1 MARTSLRAL
10 AILMA
15 TVCALAQAQTVD
27 EILSKHYAALGGLD
41 NLKALTSM
49 KTSGKMV
56 MGGGM
61 EAPFTSVNVRPTS
74 VRFEVTFQGKAA
86 VSAFDGKTAWTVNPF
101 MGSSDPEV
109 MPKEEADD
117 FIEDADFDGPL
128 VDYKDKGS
136 TIEFAGKEDVEGT
149 DALKLKLTL
158 KNGKIRFFYLDADS
172 YLILKT
178 TQKVSRGG
186 QEIEVAS
193 YPGNYK
199 KVGNV
204 IQPYSVEQKANGK
217 TASQMTFDTI
227 ELNQPVDNSIFAMPA
242 KTEKK

>member
-10 AILMA
+10 AVLIT
-15 TVCALAQAQTVD
+15 TVCAIAQAQTVD

-41 NLKALTSM
+41 NLKALSSM
-49 KTSGKMV
+49 KASGKMV

-61 EAPFTSVNVRPTS
+61 EAPFTSVNVRPRS
-74 VRFEVTFQGKAA
+74 VRFEITFQGKAA
-86 VSAFDGKTAWTVNPF
+86 ISAFDGKTAWMLNPF
-101 MGSSDPEV
+101 MGSKDPEV
-109 MPKEEADD
+109 MPKDESDD

-136 TIEFAGKEDVEGT
+136 TIEYVGKEDVEGS
-149 DALKLKLTL
+149 DAFKLKLTL
-158 KNGKIRFFYLDADS
+158 KNGKTRFFYLDADS

-193 YPGNYK
+193 LPGNYK
-199 KVGNV
+199 KVGDV
-204 IQPYSVEQKANGK
+204 IQPYSVEQKVNGK
-217 TASQMTFDTI
+217 TASQMTIDTI
-227 ELNQPVDNSIFAMPA
+227 ELNQPVETSIFTMPA

>member
-1 MARTSLRAL
+1 MVRTPLRAL
-10 AILMA
+10 SVLLMFI
-15 TVCALAQAQTVD
+15 CAVAQAQTVD
-27 EILSKHYAALGGLD
+27 EILSKHYAALGGLE
-41 NLKALTSM
+41 NLKTLTSM
-49 KTSGKMV
+49 KASGKMV

-61 EAPFTSVNVRPTS
+61 EAPIVSYGIRPNS
-74 VRFEVTFQGKAA
+74 VRFEMTFQGKAA
-86 VSAFDGKTAWTVNPF
+86 LSAYDGKTAWMLNPF
-101 MGSSDPEV
+101 MGSNDPEI

-117 FIEDADFDGPL
+117 FVDDADFDGPL

-136 TIEFAGKEDVEGT
+136 TIEFAGKEDVEGS
-149 DALKLKLTL
+149 DAFKLKLTL
-158 KNGKIRFFYLDADS
+158 KNGKTRYIYLDVES

-178 TQKVSRGG
+178 TQKVARGG

-193 YPGNYK
+193 FPGNYK

-204 IQPYSVEQKANGK
+204 LQPYSIEQKVNGK

-227 ELNQPVDNSIFAMPA
+227 EVNLKVDSSIFTMPA

>member
-1 MARTSLRAL
+1 MLRTPIRILAL
-10 AILMA
+10 LV
-15 TVCALAQAQTVD
+15 TFVCALAQAQTVD
-27 EILSKHYAALGGLD
+27 EVLSKHYAALGGLD

-61 EAPFTSVNVRPTS
+61 EAPFTSVNTRPNS

-86 VSAFDGKTAWTVNPF
+86 VSAYDGKTAWMLNPF

-117 FIEDADFDGPL
+117 FTEDADFDGPL
-128 VDYKDKGS
+128 VDYKEKGS
-136 TIEFAGKEDVEGT
+136 TIEYAGKEDVEGS
-149 DALKLKLTL
+149 DAHKLKLTL
-158 KNGKIRFFYLDADS
+158 KNGKVRFFYLDADS

-178 TQKVSRGG
+178 TQKVTRGG

-193 YPGNYK
+193 FPGNYK
-199 KVGNV
+199 KIGNV
-204 IQPYSVEQKANGK
+204 IQPYSVEQKVNGK

-227 ELNQPVDNSIFAMPA
+227 ELNATVDKSVFAMPA
-242 KTEKK
+242 KAEKK